1 MPRPTLNLGILAH
14 VDAGKT
20 TLTERLLYA
29 AGVIDEIGSVDAG
42 TTQTDS
48 LALERQ
54 RGITIKSAVVSFAIG
69 GVTVNLIDTPGHP
82 DFIAEVERVLSVLD
96 GAVLVISAVE
106 GVQPQTRILMR
117 ALRRLRIPALM
128 FVNKID
134 RAGAGEERVL
144 RAISARLSPAAVPM
158 GSASGLGTRAAGVT
172 PWGEADAGARARLAE
187 ILAERDEETLAAY
200 VDDELGVPYA
210 RLREELAAQ
219 TRRALVY
226 PVFFGSAVT
235 GAGVPELMAGLAEL
249 LPAGTG
255 DASGPVS
262 GRIFKVE
269 RGPGGEKLA
278 YVRMFSGTVRTRDR
292 LRFSGGHEGKVTA
305 IGVFERG
312 TTTVRASVSAGQIAK
327 LRGLDEIQIGDQI
340 GEPGPRVTQPQFAP
354 PTLESVVVARRPA
367 ERAALRVAL
376 GQLAEQ
382 DPLINVR
389 QSPGELAVSLYGEV
403 QKEVIQATLAGD
415 FGIEVTFRET
425 TTICIERPV
434 GSGQAAELVGAPGN
448 PFPASLGLRV
458 NPAPPGSG
466 VAFRL
471 EVDIRSV
478 PMYVYKTVGNFAAMM
493 TCYVTQALREG
504 LRGWQVTDCTVTMTE
519 SGYISPSTTAA
530 HFRKLTPLVLM
541 AALDQA
547 GTAVCEPMIRVSLEI
562 PAETTGSVLA
572 AVARLGGTAGTPV
585 LRAELDSLNP
595 LTAVRTLLPAAR
607 AQDLQ
612 RQLPGLTSGEGV
624 AETSFGG
631 YRPVTGP
638 PPARRRT
645 LADPRNREEYML
657 QLAGRAT
664 AAAPG
669 QAESSGGR

>member
-1 MPRPTLNLGILAH
+1 MTRRTLNLGILAH

-29 AGVIDEIGSVDAG
+29 AGVIGEIGSVDAG

-54 RGITIKSAVVSFAIG
+54 RGITIRSAVVSFAVG

-96 GAVLVISAVE
+96 GTVLVISAVE
-106 GVQPQTRILMR
+106 GVQPQTRVLMR
-117 ALRRLRIPALM
+117 ALRRLGIPALL

-134 RAGAGEERVL
+134 RAGAGEDRVL
-144 RAISARLSPAAVPM
+144 RAIAARLSPAVVPM
-158 GSASGLGTRAAGVT
+158 GSASGLGTRAAGFT

-187 ILAERDEETLAAY
+187 ILAERDEGILAAY
-200 VDDELGVPYA
+200 IDDELSLPYA
-210 RLREELAAQ
+210 RLRQELAAQ

-235 GAGVPELMAGLAEL
+235 GAGVPELMAGLAGL

-255 DASGPVS
+255 DAGGPVS
-262 GRIFKVE
+262 GRVFKIE

-278 YVRMFSGTVRTRDR
+278 YVRMFSGTIRTRDR
-292 LRFSGGHEGKVTA
+292 LRFSASPESSSREGKVTA

-312 TTTVRASVSAGQIAK
+312 TATSRASVSAGQIAR

-340 GEPGPRVTQPQFAP
+340 GEPSSRAIQPQFAP
-354 PTLESVVVARRPA
+354 PTLESVIAARRPA
-367 ERAALRVAL
+367 DRAALHVAL

-403 QKEVIQATLAGD
+403 QKEVIQATVADD

-434 GSGQAAELVGAPGN
+434 GSGRAAELLDAPGN
-448 PFPASLGLRV
+448 PFPAALGLRV
-458 NPAPPGSG
+458 DPAPPGSG

-471 EVDIRSV
+471 DVDIRSV
-478 PMYVYKTVGNFAAMM
+478 PMYVYKTVGVAAMM
-493 TCYVTQALREG
+493 TQYVAQALREG
-504 LRGWQVTDCTVTMTE
+504 PHGWQVTDCTVTMFDCA
-519 SGYISPSTTAA
+519 YISPSTTAA

-547 GTAVCEPMIRVSLEI
+547 GTVVCEPMIRVSLEI
-562 PAETTGSVLA
+562 PAGTTGSVLA

-585 LRAELDSLNP
+585 PRADI
-595 LTAVRTLLPAAR
+595 AVLQTLLPAAR

-631 YRPVTGP
+631 YRPLSSG
-638 PPARRRT
+638 
-645 LADPRNREEYML
+645 
-657 QLAGRAT
+657 
-664 AAAPG
+664 PG
-669 QAESSGGR
+669 QAQSKR

>member
-1 MPRPTLNLGILAH
+1 LTRRTLNLGILAH

-29 AGVIDEIGSVDAG
+29 AGVIGEIGSVDAG

-54 RGITIKSAVVSFAIG
+54 RGITIKSAVVSFAVG

-106 GVQPQTRILMR
+106 GVQPQTRVLMR
-117 ALRRLRIPALM
+117 ALRRLRIPALL

-144 RAISARLSPAAVPM
+144 RAIAARLSPAVVPM
-158 GSASGLGTRAAGVT
+158 GSASGLGTRAAGFT
-172 PWGEADAGARARLAE
+172 PWAGADAGARARLAE
-187 ILAERDEETLAAY
+187 ILAERDEGILAAY
-200 VDDELGVPYA
+200 IDDELSVPYP
-210 RLREELAAQ
+210 RLRQELAAQ

-226 PVFFGSAVT
+226 PVFLGSAAT
-235 GAGVPELMAGLAEL
+235 GAGVPELMAGLTEL

-255 DASGPVS
+255 DAGGPVS
-262 GRIFKVE
+262 GRVFKIE
-269 RGPGGEKLA
+269 RGTGGEKLV
-278 YVRMFSGTVRTRDR
+278 YVRMFSGTIRTRDR
-292 LRFSGGHEGKVTA
+292 LRFGRNHEGKVTA

-312 TTTVRASVSAGQIAK
+312 TATSRAAVSAGQIAR
-327 LRGLDEIQIGDQI
+327 LRGLDEIQIGDEI
-340 GEPGPRVTQPQFAP
+340 GEPSSGVIQPQFTP
-354 PTLESVVVARRPA
+354 PTLESVIAARGPA
-367 ERAALRVAL
+367 DRAALHVAL

-389 QSPGELAVSLYGEV
+389 QSSGELAVSLYGEV
-403 QKEVIQATLAGD
+403 QKEVIQATLADD

-434 GSGQAAELVGAPGN
+434 GSGQAAELLGAPGN
-448 PFPASLGLRV
+448 PFPATLGLRV
-458 NPAPPGSG
+458 DPARPGSG

-471 EVDIRSV
+471 DVDIRSV
-478 PMYVYKTVGNFAAMM
+478 PMYVYKTVGNFAALM
-493 TCYVTQALREG
+493 TQYVTQALREG
-504 LRGWQVTDCTVTMTE
+504 PHGWQVTDCAVTMFDCA
-519 SGYISPSTTAA
+519 YISPSTTAA

-547 GTAVCEPMIRVSLEI
+547 GTVVCEPMIRVSLEI

-572 AVARLGGTAGTPV
+572 AVARLGGSAGAPV
-585 LRAELDSLNP
+585 LRAGLDP
-595 LTAVRTLLPAAR
+595 LTALRTLLPAAR

-612 RQLPGLTSGEGV
+612 RQLPGLTGGEGV

-631 YRPVTGP
+631 YRP
-638 PPARRRT
+638 
-645 LADPRNREEYML
+645 LATQPE
-657 QLAGRAT
+657 
-664 AAAPG
+664 
-669 QAESSGGR
+669 QAQSRGGR

>member
-1 MPRPTLNLGILAH
+1 LTRRTLNLGILAH

-29 AGVIDEIGSVDAG
+29 AGVIGEIGSVDAG

-54 RGITIKSAVVSFAIG
+54 RGITIKSAVVSFAVG
-69 GVTVNLIDTPGHP
+69 DVTVNLIDTPGHP

-106 GVQPQTRILMR
+106 GVQPQTRVLMR
-117 ALRRLRIPALM
+117 ALRRLRIPALL

-144 RAISARLSPAAVPM
+144 RAITARLSSAVVPM
-158 GSASGLGTRAAGVT
+158 GSASGLGTRAAGFT
-172 PWGEADAGARARLAE
+172 PWAEADTGARVRLAE
-187 ILAERDEETLAAY
+187 ILAERDEGILAAY
-200 VDDELGVPYA
+200 IDDELGVPYT
-210 RLREELAAQ
+210 RLRQELTAQ

-226 PVFFGSAVT
+226 PVFLGSAVT
-235 GAGVPELMAGLAEL
+235 GAGVPELMAGLTEL
-249 LPAGTG
+249 LPTGTG
-255 DASGPVS
+255 DAGGPVS
-262 GRIFKVE
+262 GRVFKIE
-269 RGPGGEKLA
+269 RGAGGEKLA
-278 YVRMFSGTVRTRDR
+278 YVRMFSGTIRTRDR
-292 LRFSGGHEGKVTA
+292 LRFSGNHEGKVTA

-312 TTTVRASVSAGQIAK
+312 TATSRAAVAAGQIAR
-327 LRGLDEIQIGDQI
+327 LRGLEEIQIGDQI
-340 GEPGPRVTQPQFAP
+340 GDRRGARGGSGGIRVSSPPELAEPGVIQPQFAP
-354 PTLESVVVARRPA
+354 PTLESVIAARRPA
-367 ERAALRVAL
+367 DRAALRVAL

-403 QKEVIQATLAGD
+403 QKEVIQATLADD

-434 GSGQAAELVGAPGN
+434 GSGQAAELLGAPGN
-448 PFPASLGLRV
+448 LFPATLGLRV
-458 NPAPPGSG
+458 DPAPPGSG

-471 EVDIRSV
+471 DVDIRSV

-493 TCYVTQALREG
+493 TQYVTQALRAG
-504 LRGWQVTDCTVTMTE
+504 PFGWRVTDCTVTMTE
-519 SGYISPSTTAA
+519 CGYISPSTTAA
-530 HFRKLTPLVLM
+530 HFRKLTPVVLM

-547 GTAVCEPMIRVSLEI
+547 GTVVCEPMIQVSLEI

-572 AVARLGGTAGTPV
+572 AVARLGGSAGAPA
-585 LRAELDSLNP
+585 LRADI
-595 LTAVRTLLPAAR
+595 AVFQTLLPAAR

-631 YRPVTGP
+631 YRP
-638 PPARRRT
+638 
-645 LADPRNREEYML
+645 LATQPE
-657 QLAGRAT
+657 
-664 AAAPG
+664 
-669 QAESSGGR
+669 QAQSRGGR

>member
-1 MPRPTLNLGILAH
+1 LTRPTLNLGILAH

-29 AGVIDEIGSVDAG
+29 AGVIGEIGSVDAG

-54 RGITIKSAVVSFAIG
+54 RGITIKSAVVSFAVG

-106 GVQPQTRILMR
+106 GVQPQTRVLMR
-117 ALRRLRIPALM
+117 ALRRLRIPALL

-134 RAGAGEERVL
+134 RPGAGEERVL
-144 RAISARLSPAAVPM
+144 RAITARLSPAVVPM
-158 GSASGLGTRAAGVT
+158 GSASGLGTRAAGFT
-172 PWGEADAGARARLAE
+172 PWAEADAGARVRLAE
-187 ILAERDEETLAAY
+187 IVAERDEGILAAY
-200 VDDELGVPYA
+200 IDDELGVPYT
-210 RLREELAAQ
+210 RLRQELAAQ

-226 PVFFGSAVT
+226 PVFLGSAAT
-235 GAGVPELMAGLAEL
+235 GAGVPELMAGLTEL

-255 DASGPVS
+255 DAGGPVS
-262 GRIFKVE
+262 GRVFKIE
-269 RGPGGEKLA
+269 RSAGGEKLA
-278 YVRMFSGTVRTRDR
+278 YVRMFSGCIRTRDR
-292 LRFSGGHEGKVTA
+292 LRFSASPEGSSHEGKITA

-312 TTTVRASVSAGQIAK
+312 TAAPRAAVVAGQIAR
-327 LRGLDEIQIGDQI
+327 LRGLDEVQIGNEI
-340 GEPGPRVTQPQFAP
+340 GEPSPRAIQPQFAP
-354 PTLESVVVARRPA
+354 PTLESVIAARRPA
-367 ERAALRVAL
+367 DRAALHVAL
-376 GQLAEQ
+376 VQLAEQ

-434 GSGQAAELVGAPGN
+434 GSAQAAELLGASGN
-448 PFPASLGLRV
+448 PFPATLGLRV
-458 NPAPPGSG
+458 DPAPPGSG

-471 EVDIRSV
+471 DVDIRSV

-493 TCYVTQALREG
+493 TQYVTMALRQG
-504 LRGWQVTDCTVTMTE
+504 PFGWQVTDCTVTMTE
-519 SGYISPSTTAA
+519 CGYMSPSTTAA

-547 GTAVCEPMIRVSLEI
+547 GTVVCEPMIQVSLEI

-572 AVARLGGTAGTPV
+572 AVARLGGSAGVPV
-585 LRAELDSLNP
+585 PHADLDP

-612 RQLPGLTSGEGV
+612 RQLLGLTSGEGV

-631 YRPVTGP
+631 YRP
-638 PPARRRT
+638 
-645 LADPRNREEYML
+645 L
-657 QLAGRAT
+657 
-664 AAAPG
+664 AAPAE
-669 QAESSGGR
+669 QAQSRGGR